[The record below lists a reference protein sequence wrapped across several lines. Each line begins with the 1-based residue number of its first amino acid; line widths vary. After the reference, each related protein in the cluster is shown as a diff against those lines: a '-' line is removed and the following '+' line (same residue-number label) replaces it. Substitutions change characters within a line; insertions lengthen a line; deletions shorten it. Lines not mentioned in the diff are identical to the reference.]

1 MKKRFAAIGA
11 TLAAATLVAQPALA
25 ADPKLPET
33 LAWSAYDVGSGGY
46 NQAVAIGAALK
57 NKYGTN
63 LRIIPGKNDVSRLLP
78 LKTHRLDFVANGVG
92 SYMAQEGMYE
102 FGGKEWG
109 PTPVRL
115 LMTNISDQTLAMI
128 VAADTGV
135 KTVADIKGKRVA
147 WVIGAPA
154 LNQNLTAIL
163 AFAGLTW
170 DDVQKVEFGGYGAS
184 LDAIVANQV
193 DAGFSV
199 SVSGKAY
206 ALEKS
211 PRGLVYP
218 TMPASDAEGWK
229 RVQAVAPYMVPVTA
243 AQGAGLSKDK
253 PVESAA
259 YPYPILH
266 TLDDRKADDVYAM
279 MQAMVD
285 TYPMYKDAAPGNVGW
300 ALENQNLS
308 WVAPYHEG
316 AIRFYKEKGLWT
328 DAHQKHNDAL
338 IKRQEVL
345 AKAWKSVSSQNLDEK
360 AHMVAWQKARA
371 SALRAAGMVVVLE
384 DW

>member
-25 ADPKLPET
+25 ADPKLPDT

-78 LKTHRLDFVANGVG
+78 LTTGKLDFVANGAG

-102 FGGKEWG
+102 FGAKEWG
-109 PTPVRL
+109 PLPLRI
-115 LMTNISDQTLAMI
+115 LMTNVASHAAAMI
-128 VAADTGV
+128 IAADAGI
-135 KTVADIKGKRVA
+135 KTPADLKGKRIS
-147 WVIGAPA
+147 WVVGGPA
-154 LNQNLTAIL
+154 LNQNVAAVL

-170 DDVQKVEFGGYGAS
+170 DDVQKVEFGGYAAS
-184 LDAIVANQV
+184 LDAIINNQS
-193 DAGFSV
+193 DAAYSV
-199 SVSGKAY
+199 SVAGKAY

-211 PRGLVYP
+211 PRGLNYLY
-218 TMPASDAEGWK
+218 MPASDTEGWK
-229 RVQAVAPYMVPVTA
+229 RTKAIAPFMIPMKATD
-243 AQGAGLSKDK
+243 GAGLSKEK
-253 PVESAA
+253 PVETNS

-266 TLDDRKADDVYAM
+266 TLDDRNSDIVYTM
-279 MQAMVD
+279 MQAMD
-285 TYPMYKDAAPGNVGW
+285 GAFEQYRDSAPGNYGW
-300 ALENQNLS
+300 ALDRQILD
-308 WVAPYHEG
+308 WVLPYHEG
-316 AIRFYKEKGLWT
+316 AIKYYKEKGMWT

-345 AKAWKSVSSQNLDEK
+345 AAAWKSVVSQNLDEK
-360 AHMVAWQKARA
+360 AHMAAWQKARA
-371 SALRAAGMVVVLE
+371 NALRGAGLSVVLE